1 MRVLRGPGANLPAR
15 LADSM
20 DRSEIFHSWD
30 LSEEA
35 LSYKRD
41 NTTRFNAYPALSV
54 PLGPEDEI
62 VCPPEHQEFVRSL
75 LADVGAIDVLVVGYS
90 AFDQTVL
97 NLLADA
103 AKEIRSLYVVN
114 ADLES
119 AVEVTRRMWAHFG
132 MNADAENVGA
142 ADEPFQRWVRSRV
155 AEYPEWV
162 SKRG

>member
-15 LADSM
+15 LADSI

-119 AVEVTRRMWAHFG
+119 AVEVTRRMCAPLRNERG
-132 MNADAENVGA
+132 RRECRRRRRAVSTMGAVTGRRVPRVG
-142 ADEPFQRWVRSRV
+142 F
-155 AEYPEWV
+155 
-162 SKRG
+162 